1 MSIPCDGL
9 LNPLRPSKRHQ
20 RNISPCPTR
29 TVHSKTLLEP
39 MGCVLE
45 SHVHQQYILERS
57 IVRSSLRQTV
67 LGRKCQ
73 QWHRLMRLSIGNM
86 STQMTSLVF
95 IGSEQRHAAVRAKD
109 LPQAGAHLLQAG
121 LRGPKTSRW
130 IVDEDDRLTVANKM
144 TTSTKTKNPP
154 FWSHISPLSIFFTSP
169 LTLSPPKRSRYAGL
183 RRIYAPYPPE
193 LHAHPFTY
201 PTNVTR
207 GSRPT
212 TNLYNRK
219 IPPPLAFKNVSTTQ
233 RRPSHSSCRCRITY
247 TSSHVWYQLR
257 QYPTENY
264 TFFPLTG
271 GKCPVSLL
279 PSLSSWLRSFAAA
292 RTSKMDYWPA
302 LFACSQHGQSRWH
315 RGRWSESVLFL

>member
-1 MSIPCDGL
+1 
-9 LNPLRPSKRHQ
+9 
-20 RNISPCPTR
+20 
-29 TVHSKTLLEP
+29 

-219 IPPPLAFKNVSTTQ
+219 IPPPCIQ
-233 RRPSHSSCRCRITY
+233 
-247 TSSHVWYQLR
+247 
-257 QYPTENY
+257 
-264 TFFPLTG
+264 
-271 GKCPVSLL
+271 KCINNPKA
-279 PSLSSWLRSFAAA
+279 SFALIMSLPDYLYVESCLVSASSVSNRELYVLSFDWGQVSRFPFTLSLELAA
-292 RTSKMDYWPA
+292 
-302 LFACSQHGQSRWH
+302 FI
-315 RGRWSESVLFL
+315 RGRSNLQNGLLACFICVLPTWTEPLA